1 MLLFC
6 DARAIDQ
13 TMALKSLALVSEDDV
28 HSFTASSMDDPAVVR
43 DSLRKFIALVTAA
56 DHGKTPVVAVEGFG
70 FDQPVPMLV
79 LQKAHG
85 LFPFP
90 SSQGALVRWLDVSVS
105 ALSEPTSHA
114 DPLTAAKA
122 LRDEYLQRI
131 NSSAR

>member
-56 DHGKTPVVAVEGFG
+56 DHGKTPVVAVP
-70 FDQPVPMLV
+70 PVPMSPETTTSSELLKV
-79 LQKAHG
+79 ASAHEQSD
-85 LFPFP
+85 FNFFH
-90 SSQGALVRWLDVSVS
+90 V
-105 ALSEPTSHA
+105 
-114 DPLTAAKA
+114 
-122 LRDEYLQRI
+122 
-131 NSSAR
+131 